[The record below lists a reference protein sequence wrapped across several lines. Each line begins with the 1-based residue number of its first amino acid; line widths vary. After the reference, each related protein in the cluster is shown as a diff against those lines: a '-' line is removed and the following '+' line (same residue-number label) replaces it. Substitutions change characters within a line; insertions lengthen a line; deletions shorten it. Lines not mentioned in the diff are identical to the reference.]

1 MDVSFS
7 AWRNSREESLQLKGE
22 SFSFLF
28 DRRYTNRLN
37 RMSRVFFEAYVVA
50 TKELAAQEDRFPSL
64 SEIDAKM
71 ESGAVYA
78 FKDRLM
84 KNTEF
89 FEEVKISGVS
99 YLVPRALKFVDVT
112 GIYTDLIL
120 NFEEG
125 TVALPTRRKTAIPP
139 ENVTASTSAAITLPE
154 NDETDAKATEENEEE
169 VDNASGAP
177 VDLGGRNAEAAKPQS
192 YPGHVAEAF
201 EEIPLMEEDART
213 VSTMASQSEAP
224 SSPSMS
230 PSETRYTQ
238 QSEHASK
245 PNETPV
251 PKPAE
256 RAATGI
262 SGPAKEAEKPH
273 DAAKKTAIPL
283 KAVGLLA
290 AAAILVALIVIVFS
304 GTPPGE
310 PIIVDYSAYISNSSN
325 ESYLGLDITNPHE
338 MASDMEMSLPANIDK
353 SISARGGIV
362 TISHGDNTLV
372 RMNSSSDA
380 SVKIYLLGN
389 WTTIPIGLSFVSPP
403 EFDTGLQV
411 HGKDYYVTRKNDTLI
426 LMFNLTGEGVSFEQ
440 SYTRK
445 S

>member
-7 AWRNSREESLQLKGE
+7 AWRHSREESLQLKGD

-112 GIYTDLIL
+112 GTYTDLVL

-125 TVALPTRRKTAIPP
+125 IVVLPTRRKTPLFSDSPMPIEEEEPKTP
-139 ENVTASTSAAITLPE
+139 QV
-154 NDETDAKATEENEEE
+154 DETINKTPTIAEETERREE
-169 VDNASGAP
+169 
-177 VDLGGRNAEAAKPQS
+177 AEAKPQS
-192 YPGHVAEAF
+192 YPLHTPEAF
-201 EEIPLMEEDART
+201 EEIAP
-213 VSTMASQSEAP
+213 ASEKAEAAH
-224 SSPSMS
+224 
-230 PSETRYTQ
+230 PSE
-238 QSEHASK
+238 
-245 PNETPV
+245 
-251 PKPAE
+251 PAE
-256 RAATGI
+256 KIVVTAT
-262 SGPAKEAEKPH
+262 SPAKEPYKPPLP
-273 DAAKKTAIPL
+273 KKKMTMPSKTVA
-283 KAVGLLA
+283 LLG
-290 AAAILVALIVIVFS
+290 AAILLALAAVIWIS
-304 GTPPGE
+304 LGPTPVTAPVLVE
-310 PIIVDYSAYISNSSN
+310 YSVYLSNSSN
-325 ESYLGLDITNPHE
+325 ESYLGLDITNPQG
-338 MASDMEMSLPANIDK
+338 MANDMEMALPQNIDQ

-362 TISHGDNTLV
+362 TISHAENTLV
-372 RMNSSSDA
+372 RMNSSGDA

-389 WTTIPIGLSFVSPP
+389 WTAIPVSLSFYAP
-403 EFDTGLQV
+403 EGFDTSLQV
-411 HGKDYYVTRKNDTLI
+411 HGKDYFVTRKNETSVLT
-426 LMFNLTGEGVSFEQ
+426 FNLTGEEVSFEQ

-445 S
+445 N